1 MKVLEYVFI
10 VFLIFS
16 LSQNAIA
23 TSKIKTY
30 RNNQLGFEIS
40 YPENW
45 EQYQSP
51 GNLVF
56 SIKRKSITEPS
67 TININVA
74 NFTGDK
80 NRFMREIKKSN
91 PEKIVQEFRK
101 RFPDAKVL
109 AKRETYLGGFPAY
122 VIELQYS
129 IKNLNIDIN
138 VITIQIF
145 CIRDRKIYLVQFETP
160 LILFKK
166 TFNEF
171 QAILATFNFR

>member
-1 MKVLEYVFI
+1 MKVLGYVFI
-10 VFLIFS
+10 VFLILG

-23 TSKIKTY
+23 ASKIKTY

-51 GNLVF
+51 GNSVF

-67 TININVA
+67 IINIGVA

-80 NRFMREIKKSN
+80 NSVMREFKSN
-91 PEKIVQEFRK
+91 PEKIVEELRK
-101 RFPDAKVL
+101 RFPDAKMI
-109 AKRETYLGGFPAY
+109 ARKETYLGGFPAY

-129 IKNLNIDIN
+129 IKNLNININ
-138 VITIQIF
+138 VIAIQIF
-145 CIRDRKIYLVQFETP
+145 CIRDRKFYVVQFETS

-171 QAILATFNFR
+171 RAILATFNFR